1 MLQVKNLTFGYRKSS
16 PQIFNNF
23 SLNLEPGRVCGLLG
37 RNGAGKSTL
46 MYLMTGLLSPVEGS
60 VVFCGK
66 DMRKR
71 LPEQLADIFI
81 VPEEFEL
88 PSISL
93 RKYAEVYGAFY
104 PRFSMDD
111 MMRYLKVFE
120 MNDLDVN
127 LKALSMGQKKKVF
140 MSFAFATNTRVL
152 LMDEPTNGLDI
163 PGKSTFRKVISM
175 AASDDR
181 TIIISTHQV
190 RDIDK
195 LLDHIIVMFNHK
207 LLLNEPI
214 SEISRRLAFVES
226 NDAELVEKA
235 LYCQSSVAGKSLV
248 LPNDNDDDSE
258 VNLETLFNLAIEKP
272 EVITQL
278 FNHKNA

>member
-1 MLQVKNLTFGYRKSS
+1 MIRINNITFSYRRKADDVLTNL
-16 PQIFNNF
+16 
-23 SLNLEPGRVCGLLG
+23 SLSIEPGAIYGLLG
-37 RNGAGKSTL
+37 LNGEGKSTL
-46 MYLMTGLLSPVEGS
+46 LHLMAGVRTPNAGNITIDDVDVRLRRPSTLS
-60 VVFCGK
+60 K
-66 DMRKR
+66 
-71 LPEQLADIFI
+71 LFI
-81 VPEEFEL
+81 VPEEFSL
-88 PSISL
+88 PEISL
-93 RKYAEVYGAFY
+93 ENYVRINAPLY
-104 PRFSMDD
+104 PNFNRDD
-111 MMRYLKVFE
+111 MERYLKEFGL
-120 MNDLDVN
+120 NSNIN
-127 LKALSMGQKKKVF
+127 LKGLSMGQKKKVF
-140 MSFAFATNTRVL
+140 ISFALAANTPVM

-207 LLLNEPI
+207 LLLNESI

>member
-1 MLQVKNLTFGYRKSS
+1 MIRINNITFSYRRKADDVLTNL
-16 PQIFNNF
+16 
-23 SLNLEPGRVCGLLG
+23 SLSIEPGAIYGLLG
-37 RNGAGKSTL
+37 LNGEGKSTL
-46 MYLMTGLLSPVEGS
+46 LHLMAGVLTPNAGKITIDDVDVRLRRPSTLS
-60 VVFCGK
+60 K
-66 DMRKR
+66 
-71 LPEQLADIFI
+71 LFI
-81 VPEEFEL
+81 VPEEFSL
-88 PSISL
+88 PEISL
-93 RKYAEVYGAFY
+93 ENYVRINAPLY
-104 PRFSMDD
+104 PNFNRDD
-111 MMRYLKVFE
+111 MERYLKEFGL
-120 MNDLDVN
+120 NSNIN
-127 LKALSMGQKKKVF
+127 LKGLSMGQKKKVF
-140 MSFAFATNTRVL
+140 ISFALAANTPVM

>member
-1 MLQVKNLTFGYRKSS
+1 MIRINNITLSYRRKADDVLTNL
-16 PQIFNNF
+16 
-23 SLNLEPGRVCGLLG
+23 SLSIEPGAIYGLLG
-37 RNGAGKSTL
+37 LNGEGKSTL
-46 MYLMTGLLSPVEGS
+46 LHLMAGVLTPNAGNITIDDVDVRLRRPSTLS
-60 VVFCGK
+60 K
-66 DMRKR
+66 
-71 LPEQLADIFI
+71 LFI
-81 VPEEFEL
+81 VPEEFSL
-88 PSISL
+88 PEISL
-93 RKYAEVYGAFY
+93 ENYVRINAPLY
-104 PRFSMDD
+104 PNFNRDD
-111 MMRYLKVFE
+111 MERYLKEFGL
-120 MNDLDVN
+120 NSNIN
-127 LKALSMGQKKKVF
+127 LKGLSMGQKKKVF
-140 MSFAFATNTRVL
+140 ISFALAANTPVM

>member
-1 MLQVKNLTFGYRKSS
+1 MIRINNITFSYRRKADDVLTNLILS
-16 PQIFNNF
+16 I
-23 SLNLEPGRVCGLLG
+23 EPGAIYGLLG
-37 RNGAGKSTL
+37 LNGEGKSTL
-46 MYLMTGLLSPVEGS
+46 LHLMAGVLTPNAGNITIDDVDVRLRRPSTLS
-60 VVFCGK
+60 K
-66 DMRKR
+66 
-71 LPEQLADIFI
+71 LFI
-81 VPEEFEL
+81 VPEEFSL
-88 PSISL
+88 PEISL
-93 RKYAEVYGAFY
+93 ENYVRINAPLY
-104 PRFSMDD
+104 PNFNRDD
-111 MMRYLKVFE
+111 MERYLKEFGL
-120 MNDLDVN
+120 NSNIN
-127 LKALSMGQKKKVF
+127 LKGLSMGQKKKVF
-140 MSFAFATNTRVL
+140 ISFALAANTPVM

-207 LLLNEPI
+207 LLLNKPI

>member
-1 MLQVKNLTFGYRKSS
+1 MIRINNITFSYRRKADDVLTNL
-16 PQIFNNF
+16 
-23 SLNLEPGRVCGLLG
+23 SLSIEPGAIYGLLG
-37 RNGAGKSTL
+37 LNGEGKSTL
-46 MYLMTGLLSPVEGS
+46 LHLMAGVLTPNAGNITIDDVDVRLRRPSTLS
-60 VVFCGK
+60 K
-66 DMRKR
+66 
-71 LPEQLADIFI
+71 LFI
-81 VPEEFEL
+81 VPEEFSL
-88 PSISL
+88 PEISL
-93 RKYAEVYGAFY
+93 ENYVRINAPLY
-104 PRFSMDD
+104 PNFNRDD
-111 MMRYLKVFE
+111 MERYLKEFE
-120 MNDLDVN
+120 LNSNIN
-127 LKALSMGQKKKVF
+127 LKGLSMGQKKKVF
-140 MSFAFATNTRVL
+140 ISFALAANTPVM

>member
-1 MLQVKNLTFGYRKSS
+1 MIRINNITFSYRRKADDVLTNL
-16 PQIFNNF
+16 
-23 SLNLEPGRVCGLLG
+23 SLSIEPGAIYGLLG
-37 RNGAGKSTL
+37 LNGEGKSTL
-46 MYLMTGLLSPVEGS
+46 LHLMAGVLTPNAGNITIDDVDVRLRRPSTLS
-60 VVFCGK
+60 K
-66 DMRKR
+66 
-71 LPEQLADIFI
+71 LFI
-81 VPEEFEL
+81 VPEEFSL
-88 PSISL
+88 PEISL
-93 RKYAEVYGAFY
+93 ENYVRINAPLY
-104 PRFSMDD
+104 PNFNRDD
-111 MMRYLKVFE
+111 MERYLKEFGL
-120 MNDLDVN
+120 NSNIN
-127 LKALSMGQKKKVF
+127 LKGLSMGQRKKVF
-140 MSFAFATNTRVL
+140 ISFALAANTPVM

>member
-1 MLQVKNLTFGYRKSS
+1 MIRINNITFSYRRKADDVLTNL
-16 PQIFNNF
+16 
-23 SLNLEPGRVCGLLG
+23 SLSIEPGTIYGLLG
-37 RNGAGKSTL
+37 LNGEGKSTL
-46 MYLMTGLLSPVEGS
+46 LHLMAGVLTPNAGNITIDDVDVRLRRPSTLS
-60 VVFCGK
+60 K
-66 DMRKR
+66 
-71 LPEQLADIFI
+71 LFI
-81 VPEEFEL
+81 VPEEFSL
-88 PSISL
+88 PEISL
-93 RKYAEVYGAFY
+93 ENYVRINAPLY
-104 PRFSMDD
+104 PNFNRDD
-111 MMRYLKVFE
+111 MERYLKEFGL
-120 MNDLDVN
+120 NSNIN
-127 LKALSMGQKKKVF
+127 LKGLSMGQKKKVF
-140 MSFAFATNTRVL
+140 ISFALAANTPVM

>member
-1 MLQVKNLTFGYRKSS
+1 MIRINNITFSYRRKADDVLTNL
-16 PQIFNNF
+16 
-23 SLNLEPGRVCGLLG
+23 SLSIEPGAIYGLLG
-37 RNGAGKSTL
+37 LNGEGKSTL
-46 MYLMTGLLSPVEGS
+46 LHLMAGLLTPNAGNITIDDVD
-60 VVFCGK
+60 V
-66 DMRKR
+66 R
-71 LPEQLADIFI
+71 LRRPSTLSKLFI
-81 VPEEFEL
+81 VPEEFSL
-88 PSISL
+88 PEISL
-93 RKYAEVYGAFY
+93 ENYVRINAPLY
-104 PRFSMDD
+104 PNFNRDD
-111 MMRYLKVFE
+111 MERYLKEFGL
-120 MNDLDVN
+120 NSNIN
-127 LKALSMGQKKKVF
+127 LKGLSMGQRKKVF
-140 MSFAFATNTRVL
+140 ISFALAANTPVM

-181 TIIISTHQV
+181 TIIIYTHQV

>member
-1 MLQVKNLTFGYRKSS
+1 MIRINNITFSYRRKADDVLT
-16 PQIFNNF
+16 IL
-23 SLNLEPGRVCGLLG
+23 SLSIEPGAIYGLLG
-37 RNGAGKSTL
+37 LNGEGKSTL
-46 MYLMTGLLSPVEGS
+46 LHLMAGVLTPNAGNITIDDVDVRLRRPSTLS
-60 VVFCGK
+60 K
-66 DMRKR
+66 
-71 LPEQLADIFI
+71 LFI
-81 VPEEFEL
+81 VPEEFSL
-88 PSISL
+88 PEISL
-93 RKYAEVYGAFY
+93 ENYVRINAPLY
-104 PRFSMDD
+104 PNFNRDD
-111 MMRYLKVFE
+111 MERYLKEFGL
-120 MNDLDVN
+120 NSNIN
-127 LKALSMGQKKKVF
+127 LKGLSMGQKKKVF
-140 MSFAFATNTRVL
+140 ISFALAANTPVM

-207 LLLNEPI
+207 LLLNESI

>member
-1 MLQVKNLTFGYRKSS
+1 MIRINNITFSYRRKADDVLTNL
-16 PQIFNNF
+16 
-23 SLNLEPGRVCGLLG
+23 SLSIEPGAIYGLLG
-37 RNGAGKSTL
+37 LNGEGKSTL
-46 MYLMTGLLSPVEGS
+46 LHLMAGVLTPNAGNITIDDVDVRLRRPSTLS
-60 VVFCGK
+60 K
-66 DMRKR
+66 
-71 LPEQLADIFI
+71 LFI
-81 VPEEFEL
+81 VPEEFSL
-88 PSISL
+88 PEISL
-93 RKYAEVYGAFY
+93 ENYVRINAPLY
-104 PRFSMDD
+104 PNFNRDD
-111 MMRYLKVFE
+111 MERYLKEFGL
-120 MNDLDVN
+120 NSNIN
-127 LKALSMGQKKKVF
+127 LKGLSMGQKKKVF
-140 MSFAFATNTRVL
+140 ISFALAANTPVM

-175 AASDDR
+175 AASDDH

>member
-1 MLQVKNLTFGYRKSS
+1 MIRINNITFSYRRKADDVLTNL
-16 PQIFNNF
+16 
-23 SLNLEPGRVCGLLG
+23 SLSIEPGAIYGLLG
-37 RNGAGKSTL
+37 LNGEGKSTL
-46 MYLMTGLLSPVEGS
+46 LHLMAGVLTPNAGNITIDDVDVRLRRPSTLS
-60 VVFCGK
+60 K
-66 DMRKR
+66 
-71 LPEQLADIFI
+71 LFI
-81 VPEEFEL
+81 VPEEFSL
-88 PSISL
+88 PEISL
-93 RKYAEVYGAFY
+93 ENYVRINAPLY
-104 PRFSMDD
+104 PNFNRDD
-111 MMRYLKVFE
+111 MERYLKEFGL
-120 MNDLDVN
+120 NSNIN
-127 LKALSMGQKKKVF
+127 LKGLSMGQKKKVF
-140 MSFAFATNTRVL
+140 ISFALAANTPVM

-214 SEISRRLAFVES
+214 SEISCRLAFVES

>member
-1 MLQVKNLTFGYRKSS
+1 MIRINNITFSYRRKADDVLTNL
-16 PQIFNNF
+16 
-23 SLNLEPGRVCGLLG
+23 SLSIEPGAIYGLLG
-37 RNGAGKSTL
+37 LNGEGKSTL
-46 MYLMTGLLSPVEGS
+46 LHLMAGVLTPNAGNITIDDVDVRLRRPSTLS
-60 VVFCGK
+60 K
-66 DMRKR
+66 
-71 LPEQLADIFI
+71 LFI
-81 VPEEFEL
+81 VPEEFSL
-88 PSISL
+88 PEISL
-93 RKYAEVYGAFY
+93 ENYVRINAPLY
-104 PRFSMDD
+104 PNFNRDD
-111 MMRYLKVFE
+111 MERYLKEFGL
-120 MNDLDVN
+120 NSNIN
-127 LKALSMGQKKKVF
+127 LKGLSMGQKKKVF
-140 MSFAFATNTRVL
+140 ISFALAANTPVM

-214 SEISRRLAFVES
+214 NEISRRLAFVES

>member
-1 MLQVKNLTFGYRKSS
+1 MIRINNITFSYRRKADDVLTNL
-16 PQIFNNF
+16 
-23 SLNLEPGRVCGLLG
+23 SLSIEPGAIYGLLG
-37 RNGAGKSTL
+37 LNGEGKSTL
-46 MYLMTGLLSPVEGS
+46 LHLMAGVLTPNAGNITIDDVDVRLRRPSTLS
-60 VVFCGK
+60 K
-66 DMRKR
+66 
-71 LPEQLADIFI
+71 LFI
-81 VPEEFEL
+81 VPEEFSL
-88 PSISL
+88 PEISL
-93 RKYAEVYGAFY
+93 ENYVRINAPLY
-104 PRFSMDD
+104 PNFNRDD
-111 MMRYLKVFE
+111 MERYLKEFGL
-120 MNDLDVN
+120 NSNIN
-127 LKALSMGQKKKVF
+127 LKGLSMGQKKKVF
-140 MSFAFATNTRVL
+140 ISFALAANTPVM

-235 LYCQSSVAGKSLV
+235 LYCQLSVAGKSLV

>member
-1 MLQVKNLTFGYRKSS
+1 MIRINNITFSYRRKADDVLTNL
-16 PQIFNNF
+16 
-23 SLNLEPGRVCGLLG
+23 SLSIEPGAIYGLLG
-37 RNGAGKSTL
+37 LNGEGKSTL
-46 MYLMTGLLSPVEGS
+46 LHLMAGVLTPNAGNITIDDVDVRLRRPSTLS
-60 VVFCGK
+60 K
-66 DMRKR
+66 
-71 LPEQLADIFI
+71 LFI
-81 VPEEFEL
+81 VPEEFSL
-88 PSISL
+88 PEISL
-93 RKYAEVYGAFY
+93 ENYVRINAPLY
-104 PRFSMDD
+104 PNFNRDD
-111 MMRYLKVFE
+111 MERYLKEFGL
-120 MNDLDVN
+120 NSNIN
-127 LKALSMGQKKKVF
+127 LKGLSMGQKKKVF
-140 MSFAFATNTRVL
+140 ISFALAANTPVM

-214 SEISRRLAFVES
+214 SEISHRLAFVES

>member
-1 MLQVKNLTFGYRKSS
+1 MIRINNITFSYRRKADDVLTNL
-16 PQIFNNF
+16 
-23 SLNLEPGRVCGLLG
+23 SLSIEPGAIYGLLG
-37 RNGAGKSTL
+37 LNGEGKSTL
-46 MYLMTGLLSPVEGS
+46 LHLMAGVLTPNAGNITIDDVDVRLRRPSTLS
-60 VVFCGK
+60 K
-66 DMRKR
+66 
-71 LPEQLADIFI
+71 LFI
-81 VPEEFEL
+81 VPEEFSL
-88 PSISL
+88 PEISL
-93 RKYAEVYGAFY
+93 ENYVRINAPLY
-104 PRFSMDD
+104 PNFNRDD
-111 MMRYLKVFE
+111 MERYLKEFGL
-120 MNDLDVN
+120 NSNIN
-127 LKALSMGQKKKVF
+127 LKGLSMGQKKKVF
-140 MSFAFATNTRVL
+140 ISFALAANTPVM

-272 EVITQL
+272 GVITQL

>member
-1 MLQVKNLTFGYRKSS
+1 MIRINNITFSYRRKADDVLTNL
-16 PQIFNNF
+16 
-23 SLNLEPGRVCGLLG
+23 SLSIEPGAIYGLLG
-37 RNGAGKSTL
+37 LNGEGKSTL
-46 MYLMTGLLSPVEGS
+46 LHLMAGVLTPNAGNITIDDVDVRLRRPSTLS
-60 VVFCGK
+60 K
-66 DMRKR
+66 
-71 LPEQLADIFI
+71 LFI
-81 VPEEFEL
+81 VPEEFSL
-88 PSISL
+88 PEISL
-93 RKYAEVYGAFY
+93 ENYVRINAPLY
-104 PRFSMDD
+104 PNFNRDD
-111 MMRYLKVFE
+111 MERYLKEFGL
-120 MNDLDVN
+120 NSNIN
-127 LKALSMGQKKKVF
+127 LKGLSMGQKKKVF
-140 MSFAFATNTRVL
+140 ISFALAANTPVM

-248 LPNDNDDDSE
+248 LPNDNADDSE

>member
-1 MLQVKNLTFGYRKSS
+1 MIRINNITFSYRRKADDVLTNL
-16 PQIFNNF
+16 
-23 SLNLEPGRVCGLLG
+23 SLSIEPGAIYGLLG
-37 RNGAGKSTL
+37 LNGEGKSTL
-46 MYLMTGLLSPVEGS
+46 LHLMAGVLTPNAGNITIDDVDVRLRRPSTLS
-60 VVFCGK
+60 K
-66 DMRKR
+66 
-71 LPEQLADIFI
+71 LFI
-81 VPEEFEL
+81 VPEEFSL
-88 PSISL
+88 PEISL
-93 RKYAEVYGAFY
+93 ENYVRINAPLY
-104 PRFSMDD
+104 PNFNRDD
-111 MMRYLKVFE
+111 MERYLKEFGL
-120 MNDLDVN
+120 NSNIN
-127 LKALSMGQKKKVF
+127 LKGLSMGQKKKVF
-140 MSFAFATNTRVL
+140 ISFALAANTPVM

-207 LLLNEPI
+207 LLLNEPL

>member
-1 MLQVKNLTFGYRKSS
+1 MIRINNITFSYRRKADDVLTNL
-16 PQIFNNF
+16 
-23 SLNLEPGRVCGLLG
+23 SLSIEPGAIYGLLG
-37 RNGAGKSTL
+37 LNGEGKSTL
-46 MYLMTGLLSPVEGS
+46 LHLMAGVLTPNAGNITIDDVDVRLRRPSTLS
-60 VVFCGK
+60 K
-66 DMRKR
+66 
-71 LPEQLADIFI
+71 LFI
-81 VPEEFEL
+81 VPEEFSL
-88 PSISL
+88 PEISL
-93 RKYAEVYGAFY
+93 ENYVRINAPLY
-104 PRFSMDD
+104 PNFNRDD
-111 MMRYLKVFE
+111 MERYLKEFGL
-120 MNDLDVN
+120 NSNIN
-127 LKALSMGQKKKVF
+127 LKGLSMGQKKKVF
-140 MSFAFATNTRVL
+140 ISFALAANTPVM

-207 LLLNEPI
+207 ILLNEPI

>member
-1 MLQVKNLTFGYRKSS
+1 MIRINNITFSYRRKADDVLTNL
-16 PQIFNNF
+16 
-23 SLNLEPGRVCGLLG
+23 SLSIEPGAIYGLLG
-37 RNGAGKSTL
+37 LNGEGKSTL
-46 MYLMTGLLSPVEGS
+46 LHLMAGVLTPNAGNITIDDVDVRLRRPSTLS
-60 VVFCGK
+60 K
-66 DMRKR
+66 
-71 LPEQLADIFI
+71 LFI
-81 VPEEFEL
+81 VPEEFSL
-88 PSISL
+88 PEISL
-93 RKYAEVYGAFY
+93 ENYVRINAPLY
-104 PRFSMDD
+104 PNFNRDD
-111 MMRYLKVFE
+111 MERYLKEFGL
-120 MNDLDVN
+120 NSNIN
-127 LKALSMGQKKKVF
+127 LKGLSMGQKKKVF
-140 MSFAFATNTRVL
+140 ISFALAANTPVM

-163 PGKSTFRKVISM
+163 PGKSTLRKVISM

-248 LPNDNDDDSE
+248 LPNDNDGDSE
-258 VNLETLFNLAIEKP
+258 VNIETLFNLAIEKP

>member
-1 MLQVKNLTFGYRKSS
+1 MIRINNITFSYRRKADDVLTNL
-16 PQIFNNF
+16 
-23 SLNLEPGRVCGLLG
+23 SLSIEPGAIYGLLG
-37 RNGAGKSTL
+37 LNGEGKSTL
-46 MYLMTGLLSPVEGS
+46 LHLMAGVLTPNAGNITIDDVDVRLRRPSTLS
-60 VVFCGK
+60 K
-66 DMRKR
+66 
-71 LPEQLADIFI
+71 LFI
-81 VPEEFEL
+81 VPEEFSL
-88 PSISL
+88 PEISL
-93 RKYAEVYGAFY
+93 ENYVRINAPLY
-104 PRFSMDD
+104 PNFNRDD
-111 MMRYLKVFE
+111 MERYLKEFGL
-120 MNDLDVN
+120 NSNIN
-127 LKALSMGQKKKVF
+127 LKGLSMGQKKKVF
-140 MSFAFATNTRVL
+140 ISFALAANTPVM

-272 EVITQL
+272 EVIIQL

>member
-1 MLQVKNLTFGYRKSS
+1 MIRINNITFSYRRKADDVLTNL
-16 PQIFNNF
+16 
-23 SLNLEPGRVCGLLG
+23 SLSIEPGAIYGLLG
-37 RNGAGKSTL
+37 LNGEGKSTL
-46 MYLMTGLLSPVEGS
+46 LHLMAGVLTPNAGNITIDDVDVRLRRPSTLS
-60 VVFCGK
+60 K
-66 DMRKR
+66 
-71 LPEQLADIFI
+71 LFI
-81 VPEEFEL
+81 VPEEFSL
-88 PSISL
+88 PEISL
-93 RKYAEVYGAFY
+93 ENYVRINAPLY
-104 PRFSMDD
+104 PNFNRDD
-111 MMRYLKVFE
+111 MERYLKEFGL
-120 MNDLDVN
+120 NSNIN
-127 LKALSMGQKKKVF
+127 LQGLSMGQRKKVF
-140 MSFAFATNTRVL
+140 ISFALAANTPVM

>member
-1 MLQVKNLTFGYRKSS
+1 MIRINNITFSYRRKADDVLTNL
-16 PQIFNNF
+16 
-23 SLNLEPGRVCGLLG
+23 SLSIEPGAIYGLLG
-37 RNGAGKSTL
+37 LNGEGKSTL
-46 MYLMTGLLSPVEGS
+46 LHLMAGVLTPNAGNITIDDVDVRLRRPSTLS
-60 VVFCGK
+60 K
-66 DMRKR
+66 
-71 LPEQLADIFI
+71 LFI
-81 VPEEFEL
+81 VPEEFSL
-88 PSISL
+88 PEISL
-93 RKYAEVYGAFY
+93 ENYVRINAPLY
-104 PRFSMDD
+104 PNFNRDD
-111 MMRYLKVFE
+111 MERYLKEFGL
-120 MNDLDVN
+120 NSNIN
-127 LKALSMGQKKKVF
+127 LKGLSMGQKKKVF
-140 MSFAFATNTRVL
+140 ISFALAANTPVM
-152 LMDEPTNGLDI
+152 LMVEPTNGLDI

>member
-1 MLQVKNLTFGYRKSS
+1 MIRINNITFSYRRKADDVLTNL
-16 PQIFNNF
+16 
-23 SLNLEPGRVCGLLG
+23 SLSIEPGAIYGLLG
-37 RNGAGKSTL
+37 LNGEGKSTL
-46 MYLMTGLLSPVEGS
+46 LHLMAGLLTPNAGNITIDDVD
-60 VVFCGK
+60 V
-66 DMRKR
+66 R
-71 LPEQLADIFI
+71 LRRPSTLSKLFI
-81 VPEEFEL
+81 VPEEFSL
-88 PSISL
+88 PEISL
-93 RKYAEVYGAFY
+93 ENYVRINAPLY
-104 PRFSMDD
+104 PNFNRDD
-111 MMRYLKVFE
+111 MERYLKEFGL
-120 MNDLDVN
+120 NSNIN
-127 LKALSMGQKKKVF
+127 LKGLSMGQKKKVF
-140 MSFAFATNTRVL
+140 ISFALAANTPVM

>member
-1 MLQVKNLTFGYRKSS
+1 MIRINNITFSYRRKADDVLTNL
-16 PQIFNNF
+16 
-23 SLNLEPGRVCGLLG
+23 SLSIEPGAIYGLLG
-37 RNGAGKSTL
+37 LNGEGKSTL
-46 MYLMTGLLSPVEGS
+46 LHLMAGVLTPNAGNITIDDVDVRLRRPSTLS
-60 VVFCGK
+60 K
-66 DMRKR
+66 
-71 LPEQLADIFI
+71 LFI
-81 VPEEFEL
+81 VPEEFSL
-88 PSISL
+88 PEISL
-93 RKYAEVYGAFY
+93 ENYVRINAPLY
-104 PRFSMDD
+104 PNFNRDD
-111 MMRYLKVFE
+111 MERYLKEFGL
-120 MNDLDVN
+120 NSNIN
-127 LKALSMGQKKKVF
+127 LKGLSMGQKKKVF
-140 MSFAFATNTRVL
+140 ISFALAANTPVM

-248 LPNDNDDDSE
+248 LPNDNDEDSE

>member
-1 MLQVKNLTFGYRKSS
+1 MIRINNITFSYHRKADNVLKNFNLT
-16 PQIFNNF
+16 I
-23 SLNLEPGRVCGLLG
+23 EPGAIYGLLG
-37 RNGAGKSTL
+37 LNGEGKSTL
-46 MYLMTGLLSPVEGS
+46 LHLMAGLLTPKAGNVTIEETD
-60 VVFCGK
+60 V
-66 DMRKR
+66 R
-71 LPEQLADIFI
+71 LRRPSTLNKLFI
-81 VPEEFEL
+81 VPEEFSL
-88 PSISL
+88 PEISL
-93 RKYAEVYGAFY
+93 ENYVRINAPLY
-104 PRFSMDD
+104 PSFSRDD
-111 MMRYLKVFE
+111 MERYMKEFGL
-120 MNDLDVN
+120 NSDIN
-127 LKALSMGQKKKVF
+127 LKGLSMGQKKKVF
-140 MSFAFATNTRVL
+140 ISFALAANTPVM

-175 AASDDR
+175 AASDSR

-214 SEISRRLAFVES
+214 SEISRRLVFVES

-235 LYCQSSVAGKSLV
+235 LYCQSSVTGKSLV

>member
-1 MLQVKNLTFGYRKSS
+1 MIRINNITFSYRRKADDVLTNL
-16 PQIFNNF
+16 
-23 SLNLEPGRVCGLLG
+23 SLSIEPGAIYGLLG
-37 RNGAGKSTL
+37 LNGEGKSTL
-46 MYLMTGLLSPVEGS
+46 LHLMAGVLTPNAGNITIDDVDVRLRRPSTLS
-60 VVFCGK
+60 K
-66 DMRKR
+66 
-71 LPEQLADIFI
+71 LFI
-81 VPEEFEL
+81 VPEEFSL
-88 PSISL
+88 PEISL
-93 RKYAEVYGAFY
+93 ENYVRINAPLY
-104 PRFSMDD
+104 PNFNRDD
-111 MMRYLKVFE
+111 MERYLKEFGL
-120 MNDLDVN
+120 NSNIN
-127 LKALSMGQKKKVF
+127 LKGLSMGQKKKVF
-140 MSFAFATNTRVL
+140 ISFALAANTPVM

-214 SEISRRLAFVES
+214 SEISRRLAFVDS

>member
-1 MLQVKNLTFGYRKSS
+1 MIRINNITFSYRRKADDVLT
-16 PQIFNNF
+16 IL
-23 SLNLEPGRVCGLLG
+23 SLSIEPGAIYGLLG
-37 RNGAGKSTL
+37 LNGEGKSTL
-46 MYLMTGLLSPVEGS
+46 LHLMAGVLTPNAGNITIDDVDVRLRRPSTLS
-60 VVFCGK
+60 K
-66 DMRKR
+66 
-71 LPEQLADIFI
+71 LFI
-81 VPEEFEL
+81 VPEEFSL
-88 PSISL
+88 PEISL
-93 RKYAEVYGAFY
+93 ENYVRINAPLY
-104 PRFSMDD
+104 PNFNRDD
-111 MMRYLKVFE
+111 MERYLKEFGL
-120 MNDLDVN
+120 NSNIN
-127 LKALSMGQKKKVF
+127 LKGLSMGQKKKVF
-140 MSFAFATNTRVL
+140 ISFALAANTPVM

>member
-1 MLQVKNLTFGYRKSS
+1 MIRINNITFSYRRKADDVLTNL
-16 PQIFNNF
+16 
-23 SLNLEPGRVCGLLG
+23 SLSIEPGAIYGLLG
-37 RNGAGKSTL
+37 LNGEGKSTL
-46 MYLMTGLLSPVEGS
+46 LHLMAGLLTPNAGNITIDDVD
-60 VVFCGK
+60 V
-66 DMRKR
+66 R
-71 LPEQLADIFI
+71 LRRPSTLSKLFI
-81 VPEEFEL
+81 VPEEFSL
-88 PSISL
+88 PEISL
-93 RKYAEVYGAFY
+93 ENYVRINAPLY
-104 PRFSMDD
+104 PNFNRDD
-111 MMRYLKVFE
+111 MERYLKEFGL
-120 MNDLDVN
+120 NSNIN
-127 LKALSMGQKKKVF
+127 LKGLSMGQRKKVF
-140 MSFAFATNTRVL
+140 ISFALAANTPVM

>member
-1 MLQVKNLTFGYRKSS
+1 MIRINNITFSYRRKADDVLTNL
-16 PQIFNNF
+16 
-23 SLNLEPGRVCGLLG
+23 SLSIEPGAIYGLRGL
-37 RNGAGKSTL
+37 NGEGKSTL
-46 MYLMTGLLSPVEGS
+46 LHLMAGVLTPNAGNITIDDVDVRLRRPSTLS
-60 VVFCGK
+60 K
-66 DMRKR
+66 
-71 LPEQLADIFI
+71 LFI
-81 VPEEFEL
+81 VPEEFSL
-88 PSISL
+88 PEISL
-93 RKYAEVYGAFY
+93 ENYVRINAPLY
-104 PRFSMDD
+104 PNFNRDD
-111 MMRYLKVFE
+111 MERYLKEFGR
-120 MNDLDVN
+120 NSNLN
-127 LKALSMGQKKKVF
+127 LKGLSMGQKKKVF
-140 MSFAFATNTRVL
+140 ISFALAANTPVM

>member
-1 MLQVKNLTFGYRKSS
+1 M
-16 PQIFNNF
+16 
-23 SLNLEPGRVCGLLG
+23 E
-37 RNGAGKSTL
+37 
-46 MYLMTGLLSPVEGS
+46 
-60 VVFCGK
+60 
-66 DMRKR
+66 
-71 LPEQLADIFI
+71 
-81 VPEEFEL
+81 
-88 PSISL
+88 
-93 RKYAEVYGAFY
+93 
-104 PRFSMDD
+104 
-111 MMRYLKVFE
+111 RYLKEFGL
-120 MNDLDVN
+120 NSNIN
-127 LKALSMGQKKKVF
+127 LKGLSMGQKKKVF
-140 MSFAFATNTRVL
+140 ISFALAANTPVM

-214 SEISRRLAFVES
+214 SEISRRLAFIES

-248 LPNDNDDDSE
+248 LPNDNDDYSE

>member
-1 MLQVKNLTFGYRKSS
+1 MIRINNITFSYRRKADDVLTNL
-16 PQIFNNF
+16 
-23 SLNLEPGRVCGLLG
+23 SLSIEPGAIYGLLG
-37 RNGAGKSTL
+37 LNGEGKSTL
-46 MYLMTGLLSPVEGS
+46 LHLMAGVLTPNAGNITIDDVDVRLRRPSTLS
-60 VVFCGK
+60 K
-66 DMRKR
+66 
-71 LPEQLADIFI
+71 LFI
-81 VPEEFEL
+81 VPEEFSL
-88 PSISL
+88 PEISL
-93 RKYAEVYGAFY
+93 DNYVRINAPLY
-104 PRFSMDD
+104 PNFNRDD
-111 MMRYLKVFE
+111 MERYLKEFGL
-120 MNDLDVN
+120 NSNIN
-127 LKALSMGQKKKVF
+127 LKGLSMGQKKKVF
-140 MSFAFATNTRVL
+140 ISFALAANTPVM

-248 LPNDNDDDSE
+248 LPNDNDEDSE

>member
-1 MLQVKNLTFGYRKSS
+1 MIRINNITFSYRRKADDVLTNL
-16 PQIFNNF
+16 
-23 SLNLEPGRVCGLLG
+23 SLSIEPGAIYGLLG
-37 RNGAGKSTL
+37 LNGEGKSTL
-46 MYLMTGLLSPVEGS
+46 LHLMAGVLTPNAGNITIDDVDVRLRRPSTLS
-60 VVFCGK
+60 K
-66 DMRKR
+66 
-71 LPEQLADIFI
+71 LFI
-81 VPEEFEL
+81 VPEEFSL
-88 PSISL
+88 PEISL
-93 RKYAEVYGAFY
+93 ENYVRINSPLY
-104 PRFSMDD
+104 PNFNRDD
-111 MMRYLKVFE
+111 MERYLKEFGL
-120 MNDLDVN
+120 NSNIN
-127 LKALSMGQKKKVF
+127 LKGLSMGQKKKVF
-140 MSFAFATNTRVL
+140 ISFALAANTPVM

>member
-1 MLQVKNLTFGYRKSS
+1 MIRINNITFSYRRKADDVLTNL
-16 PQIFNNF
+16 
-23 SLNLEPGRVCGLLG
+23 SLSIEPGAIYGLLG
-37 RNGAGKSTL
+37 LNGEGKSTL
-46 MYLMTGLLSPVEGS
+46 LHLMAGVLTPNAGNITIDDVDVRLRRPSTLS
-60 VVFCGK
+60 K
-66 DMRKR
+66 
-71 LPEQLADIFI
+71 LFI
-81 VPEEFEL
+81 VPEEFSL
-88 PSISL
+88 PEISL
-93 RKYAEVYGAFY
+93 ENYVRINAPLY
-104 PRFSMDD
+104 PNFNRDD
-111 MMRYLKVFE
+111 MERYLKEFGL
-120 MNDLDVN
+120 NSNIN
-127 LKALSMGQKKKVF
+127 LKGLSMGQKKKVF
-140 MSFAFATNTRVL
+140 ISFALAANTPVM

-214 SEISRRLAFVES
+214 SEISRRLAFIES

>member
-1 MLQVKNLTFGYRKSS
+1 MIRINNITFSYRRKADDVLTNL
-16 PQIFNNF
+16 
-23 SLNLEPGRVCGLLG
+23 SLSIEPGAIYGLLG
-37 RNGAGKSTL
+37 LNGEGKSTL
-46 MYLMTGLLSPVEGS
+46 LHLMAGVLTPNAGNITIDDVDVRLRRPSTLS
-60 VVFCGK
+60 K
-66 DMRKR
+66 
-71 LPEQLADIFI
+71 LFI
-81 VPEEFEL
+81 VPEEFSL
-88 PSISL
+88 PEISL
-93 RKYAEVYGAFY
+93 ENYARINAPLY
-104 PRFSMDD
+104 PNFNRDD
-111 MMRYLKVFE
+111 MERYLKEFGL
-120 MNDLDVN
+120 NSNIN
-127 LKALSMGQKKKVF
+127 LKGLSMGQRKKVF
-140 MSFAFATNTRVL
+140 ISFALAANTPVM

>member
-1 MLQVKNLTFGYRKSS
+1 MIRINNITFSYRRKADDVLTNL
-16 PQIFNNF
+16 
-23 SLNLEPGRVCGLLG
+23 SLSIEPGAIYGLLG
-37 RNGAGKSTL
+37 LNGEGKSTL
-46 MYLMTGLLSPVEGS
+46 LHLMAGVLTPNAGNITIDDVDVRLRRPSTLS
-60 VVFCGK
+60 K
-66 DMRKR
+66 
-71 LPEQLADIFI
+71 LFI
-81 VPEEFEL
+81 VPEEFSL
-88 PSISL
+88 PEISL
-93 RKYAEVYGAFY
+93 ENYVRINAPLY
-104 PRFSMDD
+104 PNFNRDD
-111 MMRYLKVFE
+111 MERYLKEFGL
-120 MNDLDVN
+120 NSNIN
-127 LKALSMGQKKKVF
+127 LKGLSMGQRKKVF
-140 MSFAFATNTRVL
+140 ISFALAANTPVM

-207 LLLNEPI
+207 LLLNESI

-248 LPNDNDDDSE
+248 LSNDNDDDSE